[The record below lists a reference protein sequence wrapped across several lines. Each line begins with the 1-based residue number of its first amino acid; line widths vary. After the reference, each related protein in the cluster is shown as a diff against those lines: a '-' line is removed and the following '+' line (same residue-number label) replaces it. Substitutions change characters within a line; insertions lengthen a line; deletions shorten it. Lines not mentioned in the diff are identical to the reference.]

1 MDTLSANS
9 NSSVSWAAIFAG
21 AIIATIMTLI
31 LLMLGFG
38 LGFSVISPWQNE
50 GVSMETIGWSTIIW
64 LTLTQLIA
72 AGFGGYIAGRLRT
85 RWTDVNVDE
94 IYFRDT
100 AHGFISWAVATLF
113 VAVLILSSVSAVIS
127 GTAKAG
133 ASLAQGATSA
143 VPAISEAAS
152 NSSDYFTD
160 ALLRTEPGAE
170 IAERADGDVR
180 DELSSIMVQALRDGE
195 INEDDKQYVVGLVAN
210 YTDLDEAAA
219 EQRVDNVIERAQQ
232 AATEAEQTA
241 REAADAALDS
251 ATFASLWLF
260 IALLIG
266 AYIASFMATV
276 GGRQRDSVIH

>member
-1 MDTLSANS
+1 METLSAN

-21 AIIATIMTLI
+21 AVSAAAMTLI
-31 LLMLGFG
+31 MLILGFG

-50 GVSMETIGWSTIIW
+50 GVSMEAFGWSTIIW
-64 LTLTQLIA
+64 LTVTQLVA
-72 AGFGGYIAGRLRT
+72 AGLGGYIAGRLRT
-85 RWTDVNVDE
+85 RWTDINIDE

-100 AHGFISWAVATLF
+100 AHGLISWAVATLL
-113 VAVLILSSVSAVIS
+113 VALLILSSVGAVIS

-133 ASLAQGATSA
+133 ASVAQGATSA

-160 ALLRTEPGAE
+160 VLLRTEPGAE
-170 IAERADGDVR
+170 IAERADGNVR
-180 DELSSIMVQALRDGE
+180 DELSNIVVQALRDGE
-195 INEDDKQYVVGLVAN
+195 LNEDDKQYVVGLVAN
-210 YTDLDEAAA
+210 YTELDEAAA
-219 EQRVDNVIERAQQ
+219 EQRVDNVIERAEQ
-232 AATEAEQTA
+232 AAADAEQTA
-241 REAADAALDS
+241 RETADAALDS

-260 IALLIG
+260 VALLIG